1 MLRSKYFD
9 KLVILCVAVML
20 MIVVILFH
28 AEDFG
33 IKSVIREPLYASKLF
48 DDSYVHEIDIEV
60 DDIVSYLKAGEEE
73 YVRADITIDGEKISD
88 VGFRIKGNN
97 SRRLISEYGLIR
109 YSFKIEFDHYE
120 MRDYHGL
127 DKFSLDA
134 SFQDNSYMKTYLAY
148 DMFSVLDVPTPLVSY
163 VWLKINGQ
171 DFGLYLAIEEMEEA
185 FLRRNYGNDHGALYK
200 PDYRYIDDG
209 NRDLYLI
216 YKDDDIESYP
226 NIFDH
231 AKVAVDKSDK
241 VRVIKALEVLSSGQ
255 DLASVIDIDEVVSY
269 FAVSN
274 FLLNWDSY
282 VGYTGHNYYLYEED
296 GKLSILPWDYNLA
309 FGTYALGMS
318 DPIRDAN
325 VLINYPIDTPCT
337 GDVMLKRP
345 LYHEVMKEYLALM
358 YEKATVLIDEYFSS
372 GTFDYKYAK
381 ISRMI
386 APYVKEDPSAFT
398 SYEDHKKA
406 LETLKEVIDLRTS
419 SIKGQLTGIY
429 PSKLSEY
436 DHYAIVSDHID
447 LRDLGDFDDL
457 KNAKERQDALLISLH

>member
-9 KLVILCVAVML
+9 KLVILCVVVML
-20 MIVVILFH
+20 VIVAILFH

-200 PDYRYIDDG
+200 PDYRYIDDD

-337 GDVMLKRP
+337 GDVMLNRP
-345 LYHEVMKEYLALM
+345 LYHELMKDHLASM
-358 YEKATVLIDEYFSS
+358 YKMIDLFIDEYFKS
-372 GTFDYKYAK
+372 GEFELKYEK

-386 APYVKEDPSAFT
+386 APYVKEDPSSFT

-419 SIKGQLTGIY
+419 SIKGQLMGIY

-436 DHYAIVSDHID
+436 DHYAIPADHID

>member
-9 KLVILCVAVML
+9 RSVIVCVVVML

-148 DMFSVLDVPTPLVSY
+148 DMFDMLGVPTPLVSY
-163 VWLKINGQ
+163 AWLKINGQ
-171 DFGLYLAIEEMEEA
+171 DFGLYLAIEEMEEV

-200 PDYRYIDDG
+200 PDYRYIDDD

-231 AKVAVDKSDK
+231 AKVAVDKADK
-241 VRVIKALEVLSSGQ
+241 ARVIKALEVLSGGQ

-318 DPIRDAN
+318 DPIRDADII
-325 VLINYPIDTPCT
+325 INFPIDTPCT

-345 LYHEVMKEYLALM
+345 LYHELMKEYLALM
-358 YEKATVLIDEYFSS
+358 YEKTTVLIDEYFSS
-372 GTFDYKYAK
+372 GTFAYKYAK
-381 ISRMI
+381 ISHMI
-386 APYVKEDPSAFT
+386 AHYVKEDPSAFT

-419 SIKGQLTGIY
+419 SIKGQLMGIY

-436 DHYAIVSDHID
+436 DHYAIAADHID

-457 KNAKERQDALLISLH
+457 KNAKERQDALLISLR

>member
-20 MIVVILFH
+20 MIVAILFH

-33 IKSVIREPLYASKLF
+33 IKSAIREPLYVSKLF

-200 PDYRYIDDG
+200 PDYRYIDDD

-436 DHYAIVSDHID
+436 DHYAITADHID